1 MLMANMCGPRPSRDQ
16 MLYLSSLALHAVIA
30 WSEVVR
36 VSLCT
41 ERRSPGEPMFDGEQ
55 RVLRNPVACRIVW
68 KRPRREDARVHMQAP
83 LAQIPREK
91 IGPASLEHEAQPPG
105 PEDVDRAL
113 PMPVLDEVVQNAG

>member
-30 WSEVVR
+30 RSEVSQE
-36 VSLCT
+36 SLGA
-41 ERRSPGEPMFDGEQ
+41 ERRGPGEPMFDGEQ
-55 RVLRNPVACRIVW
+55 RVLHNPVACWIVW
-68 KRPRREDARVHMQAP
+68 KCPRREDARVHMQAP

-105 PEDVDRAL
+105 PVDVDRAL